1 MYLQQILLGLIEL
14 LVSIFISFVLI
25 AGSYWFFMFITPH
38 FDEERQ
44 LKKKNTAVGIVL
56 GGILIGEV
64 LVVKQ
69 AIYPVMSVIQLFI
82 LGEEKNFSNYIEMI
96 GLSLGYVLFA
106 GILALGC
113 ILFSFWAFNKLT
125 PRIDQ
130 YEEIKNNNIA
140 VAVFMALFILGI
152 CILISDGVSGLTKAL
167 IPFPEIGSIPLK

>member
-14 LVSIFISFVLI
+14 LISIFISFVLI
-25 AGSYWFFMFITPH
+25 AGSYRFFIFITPR

-44 LKKKNTAVGIVL
+44 LKKKNTAVGVVL

-82 LGEEKNFSNYIEMI
+82 LGEDKNFANYMEML
-96 GLSLGYVLFA
+96 GLSLGYVLLA
-106 GILALGC
+106 GIIALGC
-113 ILFSFWAFNKLT
+113 ILFSFWAFNKIT

-130 YEEIKNNNIA
+130 YQEIRNNNVA
-140 VAVFMALFILGI
+140 VAVFMALFIVGI

>member
-14 LVSIFISFVLI
+14 LISIFISFVLI
-25 AGSYWFFMFITPH
+25 AGSYRFFIFITPR

-44 LKKKNTAVGIVL
+44 LKKKNTAVGVVL

-82 LGEEKNFSNYIEMI
+82 LGEEKNFANYVEML
-96 GLSLGYVLFA
+96 GLSVGYVLLA
-106 GILALGC
+106 GIIALGC
-113 ILFSFWAFNKLT
+113 ILFSFWAFNKIT

-130 YEEIKNNNIA
+130 YQEIRNNNVA
-140 VAVFMALFILGI
+140 VAVFMALFIVGI

>member
-1 MYLQQILLGLIEL
+1 MHLQQILLGLIEL

-25 AGSYWFFMFITPH
+25 AGSYRFFIFITPR

-82 LGEEKNFSNYIEMI
+82 LGEEKNFPNYLEMI
-96 GLSLGYVLFA
+96 GLSVGYVLLA

-130 YEEIKNNNIA
+130 YEEIKNNNVA

-167 IPFPEIGSIPLK
+167 IPFPEIGSIPFK

>member
-1 MYLQQILLGLIEL
+1 MHLQQILLGLIEL
-14 LVSIFISFVLI
+14 LVSIFISFILI
-25 AGSYWFFMFITPH
+25 AGSYRFFIFITPR

-82 LGEEKNFSNYIEMI
+82 LGEERNFLNYLEMI
-96 GLSLGYVLFA
+96 GLSLGYVLLA

-113 ILFSFWAFNKLT
+113 ILF
-125 PRIDQ
+125 
-130 YEEIKNNNIA
+130 
-140 VAVFMALFILGI
+140 
-152 CILISDGVSGLTKAL
+152 
-167 IPFPEIGSIPLK
+167 

>member
-1 MYLQQILLGLIEL
+1 MHLQQILLGLIEL
-14 LVSIFISFVLI
+14 LVSIFISFILI
-25 AGSYWFFMFITPH
+25 AGSYRFFIFITPR

-82 LGEEKNFSNYIEMI
+82 LGEERNFLNYLEMI
-96 GLSLGYVLFA
+96 GLSLGYVLLA

>member
-14 LVSIFISFVLI
+14 LISIFISFVLI
-25 AGSYWFFMFITPH
+25 AGSYRFFIFITPR

-44 LKKKNTAVGIVL
+44 LKKKNTAVGVVL

-82 LGEEKNFSNYIEMI
+82 LGEEKNFANYMEML
-96 GLSLGYVLFA
+96 GLSVGYVLLA
-106 GILALGC
+106 GIIALGC
-113 ILFSFWAFNKLT
+113 ILFSFWAFNKIT

-130 YEEIKNNNIA
+130 YQEIRNNNVA
-140 VAVFMALFILGI
+140 VAVFMALFIVGI